1 MLTVNSVSKRFGA
14 LQILESVSFS
24 INPGDRLGLI
34 GPNGAGKSTL
44 LRIIAG
50 QELANSGTVAA
61 RPEIRIGYLRQGFA
75 DMPDGTLAELI
86 DLPLQGLIA
95 AQAELERTIMALGD
109 PNALFAEPGAAYA
122 VAQDRFDAVGGYETL
137 DRLSSYLGRFGL
149 ADMSLDR
156 PLSTLS
162 GGQKTRAGLAALLA
176 SHPHLLIL
184 DEPTNHLDI
193 DALDWLATFLNGY
206 GGAVLMVSHDRR
218 FLDATLNQI
227 LELDPETHR
236 LTVYAGTYSDYVTEK
251 ERERVDQAAAY
262 HRQQK
267 EIARIEAD
275 IRGAEHHART
285 IEANSI
291 DFAVR
296 KKAAKIARPAVVR
309 KRKLERLLES
319 TEHVERPERKW
330 RLAVDF
336 SSIGPGSRDAVV
348 LEDVRVAYGNDRVLD
363 GCSLHVSDGDR
374 IAITGRNGA
383 GKSTLM
389 RVIAKDI
396 VPDFGSVRLGPSV
409 RIGYFAQEQD
419 TLDANRTVLA
429 MARAIAAGSESDIRT
444 FLHKFLF
451 SGEMVH
457 HRIGDLS
464 YGERARLMLAALVL
478 RGSNLLLLDEP
489 LNHLDLDARERFEE
503 ALEQFAGT
511 IVFVSHDRYTIR
523 RLASRV
529 VEVRDGRV
537 IERDSDAEPEQAHG

>member
-1 MLTVNSVSKRFGA
+1 MLTVNAVSKRFGA
-14 LQILESVSFS
+14 IQILESVSFS
-24 INPGDRLGLI
+24 INRGDRLGLI
-34 GPNGAGKSTL
+34 GPNGSGKSTL
-44 LRIIAG
+44 LRILVG
-50 QELANSGTVAA
+50 QELADSGSVLLM
-61 RPEIRIGYLRQGFA
+61 PDIHIGYLRQGFA
-75 DMPDGTLAELI
+75 DLPEGTLAELI
-86 DLPLQGLIA
+86 DVPLQGLVA
-95 AQAELERTIMALGD
+95 AHDDLERVFAALGD
-109 PNALFAEPGAAYA
+109 PGSSVVDPDTAYA
-122 VAQDRFDAVGGYETL
+122 LAQDRFDAAGGYETL
-137 DRLSSYLGRFGL
+137 DRLSAYLGRFGL
-149 ADMSLDR
+149 EEMSLDR

-162 GGQKTRAGLAALLA
+162 GGEKTRAGLAALLA
-176 SHPHLLIL
+176 SHPDLLIL

-193 DALDWLATFLNGY
+193 DALDWLAAFLNAY
-206 GGAVLMVSHDRR
+206 GGAVLTVSHDRR
-218 FLDATLNQI
+218 FLDETVNQI
-227 LELDPETHR
+227 LELDPDTHR
-236 LTVYAGTYSDYVTEK
+236 VAAYPGTYSDYVAAKEH
-251 ERERVDQAAAY
+251 EREDQAAAY

-285 IEANSI
+285 IEANTI

-330 RLAVDF
+330 GLAVDF
-336 SSIGPGSRDAVV
+336 GSIGPGSQEVVV
-348 LEDVRVAYGNDRVLD
+348 LEDISVAYGNDRVLD
-363 GCSLHVSDGDR
+363 GCSLYISRNDK
-374 IAITGRNGA
+374 IAIVGPNGA

-389 RVIAKDI
+389 RVIAQHI
-396 VPDFGSVRLGPSV
+396 VPDSGSVRLGLSV

-429 MARAIAAGSESDIRT
+429 TARAVAAGSESDIRT

-457 HRIGDLS
+457 RRIGDLS
-464 YGERARLMLAALVL
+464 YGERARLMLALLVL
-478 RGSNLLLLDEP
+478 RGSTLLLLDEP

-511 IVFVSHDRYTIR
+511 VVLVSHDRYTIR

-529 VEVRDGRV
+529 IEIRNGR
-537 IERDSDAEPEQAHG
+537 ITERDPNAKLELAHD